1 MFQLAPMAAVGIFLV
16 STMLAI
22 GMTVSREEISST
34 LRDRRTLPRV
44 LVANFILVPLLGI
57 VLTHIF
63 HFPAGT
69 TTGILLLAISPGGL
83 TAIQFTDKVKGSLAF
98 AAVVA
103 FVLTIASIAASPII
117 AHILIPLESPV
128 RVPYFP
134 VVGGVLL
141 FLLLPV
147 VLGFLVRRS
156 FPIAAG
162 EISKILLALSN
173 LSFIASIVLTLAY
186 KRQTMKELGP
196 SVTAA
201 LLILIVGSMVIGW
214 LLGGAGS
221 GQPKGH
227 GRVYEHAQCR
237 PLPAGGHEE
246 PAGHQCGCLGGRL
259 HGVDDPPEPGLY
271 PLSYRQGKTQGR
283 EEENGEPG
291 LEGRGW
297 PRELY
302 QHFT

>member
-1 MFQLAPMAAVGIFLV
+1 MFQLAPMTAVGIFLV

-214 LLGGAGS
+214 LLGGPDQGS
-221 GQPKGH
+221 R
-227 GRVYEHAQCR
+227 RVMAVSTSMRNAALCLLVAMR
-237 PLPAGGHEE
+237 NLPGTNVDVLVVAFMGLMIPPNLVFTAYHTVREKRKAAKRKTAS
-246 PAGHQCGCLGGRL
+246 PA
-259 HGVDDPPEPGLY
+259 
-271 PLSYRQGKTQGR
+271 
-283 EEENGEPG
+283 
-291 LEGRGW
+291 
-297 PRELY
+297 
-302 QHFT
+302 

>member
-44 LVANFILVPLLGI
+44 LMANFILVPLLGI

-63 HFPAGT
+63 RFPPGT

-117 AHILIPLESPV
+117 AHILIPQESPV
-128 RVPYFP
+128 RVPYFG
-134 VVGGVLL
+134 VIGGVLL

-147 VLGFLVRRS
+147 LLGFLVRRL
-156 FPIAAG
+156 FQTAAG
-162 EISKILLALSN
+162 KIGRILLVLSN
-173 LSFIASIVLTLAY
+173 VSFVASIVLTAAF
-186 KRQTMKELGP
+186 KKHAMKEVGP
-196 SVTAA
+196 SVIAA

-214 LLGGAGS
+214 LLGGPDQGSRRVMAVSTSMRNAALCLLVAMRNLPGTNADVLVVAFMGLMIPPNMLFTLYHTVREKSKAAKRKTAGS
-221 GQPKGH
+221 
-227 GRVYEHAQCR
+227 A
-237 PLPAGGHEE
+237 
-246 PAGHQCGCLGGRL
+246 
-259 HGVDDPPEPGLY
+259 
-271 PLSYRQGKTQGR
+271 
-283 EEENGEPG
+283 
-291 LEGRGW
+291 
-297 PRELY
+297 
-302 QHFT
+302 